1 MRINNN
7 DVVTICA
14 VRDHLMD
21 SSNTKISIP
30 NLAKKFLISEG
41 RLTKGYKIL
50 FNRTIKQHH
59 LQMHMAFAMSELQ
72 QGAFIKELAYRLGYS
87 NPKSF
92 ARAFKSVHLI
102 APQAL
107 MYNTSKD

>member
-21 SSNTKISIP
+21 TSNAKISIP
-30 NLAKKFLISEG
+30 NLAKHFKISEG

-50 FNRTIKQHH
+50 FNKTIKQHH
-59 LQMHMAFAMSELQ
+59 LHINMTYALAELQ
-72 QGAFIKELAYRLGYS
+72 QGAYIKELSYRLGYS

-92 ARAFKSVHLI
+92 ARAFKSIHNV
-102 APQAL
+102 APQSFN
-107 MYNTSKD
+107 YTNPE